1 MNIVLYSTWERTAL
15 IHNLSC
21 RSLIQLK
28 FEGTTSSCSF
38 QECIY
43 LAYPLSFFQTFPVKT
58 SRHSSKILSLLL
70 KLKKKNASNIIMRR
84 KDQKNSQL
92 RNIGKWSRR
101 VGRGH
106 SSRRIHSSEMTG
118 NPVYLFYIQ
127 SDIMA
132 TYKLGVLVSIQI
144 VSLCYL

>member
-21 RSLIQLK
+21 KSLIQLK
-28 FEGTTSSCSF
+28 FEGTTSSCCL

-58 SRHSSKILSLLL
+58 SRYSSKILSLFL
-70 KLKKKNASNIIMRR
+70 KLKKKCLKHYNEEEIPGEQQTKEYR
-84 KDQKNSQL
+84 KLVK
-92 RNIGKWSRR
+92 G
-101 VGRGH
+101 VGRSH
-106 SSRRIHSSEMTG
+106 LSRRIYSGEMID
-118 NPVYLFYIQ
+118 NAIYLFYIQ

-132 TYKLGVLVSIQI
+132 TYKLAVSVSIQI

>member
-28 FEGTTSSCSF
+28 LEGTTSSCCL

-58 SRHSSKILSLLL
+58 SRYSSKILSLFL

-84 KDQKNSQL
+84 KYQENSKL
-92 RNIGKWSRR
+92 KNIGNWSRG
-101 VGRGH
+101 VGRSH
-106 SSRRIHSSEMTG
+106 LSRRIYSGEMID
-118 NPVYLFYIQ
+118 NVIYLFYIQ

-132 TYKLGVLVSIQI
+132 TYKLAVSVSIQI